1 MAFRPKK
8 ILVPTDFSVHSDQA
22 LSAAIELAGQYGA
35 AITLLHVVPL
45 SDYAAYAS
53 QLSPAGGELDSLQG
67 ALHQAA
73 QKTISA
79 QLDRLPNKASVTTA
93 VIDGPAPAEIC
104 DYAKE
109 NGFDLIVLASH
120 GHTGVKRLLLGS
132 IAERVVHH
140 ATVPVLVM
148 RDTPT

>member
-8 ILVPTDFSVHSDQA
+8 ILVPTDFSLHSDEA
-22 LSAAIELAGQYGA
+22 LTAAIELATQYGA

-45 SDYAAYAS
+45 SDYTAYAS
-53 QLSPAGGELDSLQG
+53 QLSPAGAQLDSLET

-73 QKTISA
+73 QKSIAA
-79 QLDRLPNKASVTTA
+79 QLQRLPTQATIATA

-104 DYAKE
+104 DYAKA

-140 ATVPVLVM
+140 ATIPVLVM
-148 RDTPT
+148 RNT